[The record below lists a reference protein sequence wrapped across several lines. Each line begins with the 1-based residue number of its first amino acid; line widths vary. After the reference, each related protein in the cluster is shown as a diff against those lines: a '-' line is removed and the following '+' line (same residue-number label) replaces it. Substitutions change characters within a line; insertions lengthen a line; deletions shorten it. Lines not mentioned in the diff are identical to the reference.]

1 MDINK
6 TINEYGI
13 DLGIDMIIQKIS
25 EKTNEYRLNPNENTA
40 KEIEQLLID
49 RNKIYD
55 FDKQTIMKYMKLYL
69 MD

>member
-25 EKTNEYRLNPNENTA
+25 EKTNKYRLNPNENTGVS
-40 KEIEQLLID
+40 
-49 RNKIYD
+49 
-55 FDKQTIMKYMKLYL
+55 
-69 MD
+69 